1 MLMFSKLA
9 LALTAFFVVSTVT
22 PNRANAVTP
31 DEAREI
37 ARQAYI
43 YGYAPIANY
52 GTWYKQA
59 VDAKAPEYVG
69 GFNIFRNY
77 AEPFTA
83 ANHDV
88 VTPNN
93 DTPYSWAW
101 LDLRAEPI
109 VVSVPKVPEDRY
121 YVIQLIDVFTQNF
134 AYIGSRATGNDAGHY
149 LVVGPKWS
157 GTVPDGITKVF
168 HSETDIVGALG
179 RTALNGPDDVANV
192 KAIQAGYG
200 LQPLSAFAKTAAP
213 SPAAALT
220 FPPFDKAKAEGVEF
234 GTYLNFLLQLA
245 EPPQESELALRAK
258 FAEIGIAP
266 GQPWTAGGDDT
277 TLKAAIAEGV
287 AAGQKELAD
296 TVDKTHGSNGL
307 FGTREFLKNDYLK
320 RATGAAMG
328 LYGNSVEEAW
338 YGGYVGNGGQLASIH
353 FDAKDLPPA
362 KFFWSLTLYALPDR
376 FLFDNPLNRYSI
388 GDRTKGL
395 VYGADGSLTL
405 YVGHESPGK
414 DKEANWLPA
423 PAGPF
428 SLVARIYGPS
438 ADAIAGKW
446 ELPKLVPVA
455 SQPQ

>member
-1 MLMFSKLA
+1 MFSKLA
-9 LALTAFFVVSTVT
+9 LVLTAFMAISWIG
-22 PNRANAVTP
+22 PGRAEAVTP
-31 DEAREI
+31 DEARDI

-69 GFNIFRNY
+69 GFNVFRNY
-77 AEPFTA
+77 SQPFTA
-83 ANHDV
+83 ANHDI

-109 VVSVPKVPEDRY
+109 VISVPKVPDGRY
-121 YVIQLIDVFTQNF
+121 YVLQLIDAFTHNF
-134 AYIGSRATGNDAGHY
+134 AYIGSRTTGNDAGHY
-149 LVVGPKWS
+149 LVVGPKWN

-168 HSETDIVGALG
+168 HSETDIVGILG
-179 RTALNGPDDVANV
+179 RTAMNGPEDADTV

-213 SPAAALT
+213 PAAASLT
-220 FPPFDKAKAEGVEF
+220 FPPFDKAKAEGVDF
-234 GTYLNFLLQLA
+234 GTYLNFLLQFA
-245 EPPQESELALRAK
+245 QPPHPSETALLQS

-266 GQPWTAGGDDT
+266 GQPWTAGGDDVA
-277 TLKAAIAEGV
+277 LKTAIAEGV
-287 AAGQKELAD
+287 ADGQKALAA
-296 TVDKTHGSNGL
+296 TVDKTTGSNGL
-307 FGTREFLKNDYLK
+307 FGTRDFLKNDYMK

-328 LYGNSVEEAW
+328 LFGNSIEEAW
-338 YGGYVGNGGQLASIH
+338 YGGYVGDGRTLGQIH
-353 FDAKDLPPA
+353 FAAAELPPA
-362 KFFWSLTLYALPDR
+362 KFFWSLTLYTMPDR

-395 VYGADGSLTL
+395 VFGDDGSLTI

-423 PAGPF
+423 PEGKF
-428 SLVARIYGPS
+428 SLAARIYGPS

-446 ELPKLVPVA
+446 QLPKLEPVA
-455 SQPQ
+455 P